1 MLEFLNRLIFIM
13 LGITEHVICESCP
26 AHCSKYCAQR
36 AEKRSSLQ
44 AFSNSSTNSSTS
56 TRRSLRQASTDYNI
70 SRRSTSTIHF
80 FNFSNTQF
88 KHLVTS
94 NILLVFIAIFIN
106 EIHENFPKNKN

>member
-44 AFSNSSTNSSTS
+44 AFSNSSTNN
-56 TRRSLRQASTDYNI
+56 NI